1 MIRGSVRGQ
10 GVVTPSTYA
19 RVTAAWSV
27 AHAPFWLYGESVPRS
42 PLALAA
48 LASVAVPGLDV
59 YDVLR
64 SPHADSDFDVVVV
77 KDATGKRWI
86 VRAPR
91 RAAAGAALEAEQ
103 GLLVALG
110 RAKEAGL
117 VDWEVPQPRGSATL
131 GPDEGRAVVYSEVPG
146 SALVLAGV
154 QPGPGLAAALGGALA
169 QIHELPISLIEDQ
182 GLPTY
187 SADEYRERRLSE
199 LDAGMNTGKVPPR
212 LADRWE
218 RQLENVSWWR
228 FDPTVVHGDMGEHQ
242 IMVAD
247 ARITGIVDWMDARVA
262 DPADDLAWLVAA
274 APQEL
279 LESVVEAYMVRR
291 RELRDPHLMDRA
303 RLASELAL
311 LRWLMYGVRTEN
323 DDVIADGEGMLLD
336 LEAMLFDDEPTA

>member
-1 MIRGSVRGQ
+1 M
-10 GVVTPSTYA
+10 
-19 RVTAAWSV
+19 
-27 AHAPFWLYGESVPRS
+27 APWWFWFYRESVPRS

-64 SPHADSDFDVVVV
+64 SPNTDTDFDVVVV
-77 KDATGKRWI
+77 KDSTGKRWI

-103 GLLVALG
+103 GLLLALG
-110 RAKEAGL
+110 RARETGL
-117 VDWEVPQPRGSATL
+117 IDFDVPQPVGAASL
-131 GPDEGRAVVYSEVPG
+131 GRDEGRAIVYTEVRGAP
-146 SALVLAGV
+146 LVLAGLRA
-154 QPGPGLAAALGGALA
+154 GPGLAASVGAALA
-169 QIHELPISLIEDQ
+169 QVHELPISLIDDQ

-187 SADEYRERRLSE
+187 TAEEYRERRLAE
-199 LDAGMNTGKVPPR
+199 LDAGIQTGKVPPR

-218 RQLENVSWWR
+218 RQLENISWWR

-242 IMVAD
+242 IVVAD
-247 ARITGIVDWMDARVA
+247 ALVAGIMDWMDARVA

-274 APQEL
+274 APTDVVD
-279 LESVVEAYMVRR
+279 SIVEAYTVRR

-311 LRWLMYGVRTEN
+311 LRWLMYGVRTESQ
-323 DDVIADGEGMLLD
+323 DIIADGEGMLLD
-336 LEAMLFDDEPTA
+336 LDTLLADSEGERA